1 MILKSEVIFKY
12 DASFKHQVTNTR
24 WSRRLRL
31 ATLAAIVVS
40 SQAFSVV
47 RAEPVV
53 PRHVV
58 ALAGGNSGRMLFID
72 WIEPAGT
79 SVEMGDIYSFKFCNT
94 DECQVVEGAA
104 LSVYQATTYVEPLAT
119 ATVPVSMGSQLIT
132 VKVARGSNP
141 SNDDWSSPSRAVLPS
156 EPAQLPEDPTLPQ
169 LDVMILQQGQQ
180 YIDFGFCFNR
190 TDDTQLVRSGND
202 LVFHAVRPRATYQV
216 SLASQVVS
224 SGTFGMS
231 YVDAAWWHMCEET
244 YADQVRVQDLQP
256 GATYRIEVRL
266 ETENHAPLTATKDFT
281 TPGGCPLEAPQYVS
295 PGLPWG
301 HAVIDSDNR
310 FVHHLGWA
318 FSKRSA
324 RNRGVAPTY
333 TSAGKTFPG
342 SGAYEYLPEIDDW
355 ALHLEEA
362 SAIGKTELIKRTVF
376 KDCAPEEVDI
386 LVTTVNNPI
395 RGEEQ
400 ESSCQVIEGVAIPT
414 RIGECFL
421 RIVASRRVVTEQ
433 GSAVST
439 RSARSTQTLLL
450 PLVIDSVGATPS
462 TQRPLEGT
470 TPGKTAGSTDQALP
484 ITGGAAKLVDSVL
497 ARRVGSKLS
506 WTSIIRRSGIKP
518 ATSAKSTLKVSRES
532 RKICRLR
539 SNKVELL
546 AAGSCRLTLTVSQT
560 NRRNYSKVLSVTA
573 LPR

>member
-1 MILKSEVIFKY
+1 MVAVVL
-12 DASFKHQVTNTR
+12 
-24 WSRRLRL
+24 
-31 ATLAAIVVS
+31 VS
-40 SQAFSVV
+40 SQASSPV
-47 RAEPVV
+47 RAESVV

-79 SVEMGDIYSFKFCNT
+79 SVEVGDVYSFKFCNT
-94 DECQVVEGAA
+94 DGCQVVEGAA
-104 LSVYQATTYVEPLAT
+104 LSVYQASTYVEPLAT
-119 ATVPVSMGSQLIT
+119 ATVPDSMGSQLVT
-132 VKVARGSNP
+132 VQVASGSEP
-141 SNDDWSSPSRAVLPS
+141 SNGGWSSPSRAVVPE
-156 EPAQLPEDPTLPQ
+156 EPPQLAEDPSLPQ
-169 LDVMILQQGQQ
+169 LDVMILQQEQRSIG
-180 YIDFGFCFNR
+180 FGFCFNR
-190 TDDTQLVRSGND
+190 TDDAQLVRSGND
-202 LVFHAVRPRATYQV
+202 VVFHAVRPRATYRV
-216 SLASQVVS
+216 SLADQVVS
-224 SGTFGMS
+224 SGTFAGS
-231 YVDAAWWHMCEET
+231 NVDAAWWRMCEEG
-244 YADQVRVQDLQP
+244 YADQTRAQDLQP
-256 GATYRIEVRL
+256 GATYRIELRL

-301 HAVIDSDNR
+301 HAVIDPDNR
-310 FVHHLGWA
+310 FVHHLSSV

-333 TSAGKTFPG
+333 ISPGKTFPG

-386 LVTTVNNPI
+386 LVTTVDNPI

-400 ESSCQVIEGVAIPT
+400 ESSCQVIDGVAVPT

-421 RIVASRRVVTEQ
+421 RIVASRRVVAGQ
-433 GSAVST
+433 GSPVST
-439 RSARSTQTLLL
+439 RSARSAQTLLL
-450 PLVIDSVGATPS
+450 PFVIDSVSATPA
-462 TQRPLEGT
+462 TQRPLEGA
-470 TPGKTAGSTDQALP
+470 TPGKTAGSTDQAVP
-484 ITGGAAKLVDSVL
+484 KTGGPAALVDSIL

-506 WTSIIRRSGIKP
+506 WSSIIRRSGITP
-518 ATSAKSTLKVSRES
+518 ASTAKSTLKVSRDS

-546 AAGSCRLTLTVSQT
+546 AAGSCRLTLTVSQAK
-560 NRRNYSKVLSVTA
+560 RRNYSKVLSVTA